1 MTHPSRHRR
10 RGRLR
15 SWYVWHRWIGV
26 SAALLVVVLAITG
39 IALNHTEQLRLD
51 ERAVTSDTV
60 LAWYGIEAPHA
71 LAAFAVGSH
80 WLSQADKR
88 WYFDDT
94 PLPGEFGSL
103 RGAATLPSSLI
114 AAASTDA
121 VWLLTERGEVVE
133 RMDAGA
139 GVPGDIRRLGVDAQ
153 QRLVLDAGAGYARSD
168 TQYLQW
174 RQVSAP
180 EDVRWA
186 EPSAPPEP
194 LRQAILQR
202 HRGAGLSLE
211 RVLLDLHSGR
221 LFGRFGVYVMD
232 VAAILMLVLAASG
245 TWLWLRGLLRK
256 RRH

>member
-1 MTHPSRHRR
+1 MTHRSRHRR
-10 RGRLR
+10 RSKLR

-26 SAALLVVVLAITG
+26 SAALLVVMLAITG

-51 ERAVTSDTV
+51 ERAVASEA
-60 LAWYGIEAPHA
+60 LLSWYGIKAPGP
-71 LAAFAVGSH
+71 LTAFAAGPR
-80 WLSQADKR
+80 WLLQADNR

-94 PLPGEFGSL
+94 PLSGEFGAL
-103 RGAATLPSSLI
+103 RGAVALPSLI
-114 AAASTDA
+114 AAASEDA

-153 QRLVLDAGAGYARSD
+153 QRLVLDTAAGYARSD

-174 RQVSAP
+174 RRLAAP
-180 EDVRWA
+180 ADVRWA
-186 EPSAPPEP
+186 EPSAAPEP
-194 LRQAILQR
+194 LGQAILQR

-221 LFGRFGVYVMD
+221 LLGRFGVYVMD
-232 VAAILMLVLAASG
+232 AAAILMLVLAASG

-256 RRH
+256 HRR